1 MQLKFLKILEKRFDT
16 KIIAIVTFFIFLVSS
31 SFTALFYYHQSKT
44 ATDRLIQNNLLLAGI
59 LAYNSRIGVFSENE
73 ELLRN
78 PVDGIFQQEE
88 TVEVSIYNLNGR
100 LLKRRERSE
109 IQDGKK
115 PDKADNAVGRIEP
128 RIVDQLKASASP
140 FYLEGANKMEFWS
153 PVIASTGYRAAESL
167 FIE

>member
-1 MQLKFLKILEKRFDT
+1 MQLKFLKILEKRLDT
-16 KIIAIVTFFIFLVSS
+16 KIIAIVTFFIFLVSF
-31 SFTALFYYHQSKT
+31 SFTTFFYYHQSKT

-78 PVDGIFQQEE
+78 SVDGIFQQEE

-100 LLKRRERSE
+100 RLLMRERSGR
-109 IQDGKK
+109 QDVKK
-115 PDKADNAVGRIEP
+115 PDKADKKAEQIETK
-128 RIVDQLKASASP
+128 IFDKLKASASP

-153 PVIASTGYRAAESL
+153 T
-167 FIE
+167 